1 MILWSVVD
9 ACITKYIC
17 LQKEHKAGLRST
29 DGRSEGNQ
37 SKSDLLLAIRDDNL
51 VAVFNLLVRN
61 LDSSITIDSL
71 LMTRLLYR
79 GRPVLQSPLYT
90 ATKNPTLFAFLVCI
104 LVYYKKISMKG
115 RKLTLYGDDNGHD
128 NVIRDTIINIYDR
141 VLQSLSL
148 YDTLSIGVNK
158 I

>member
-9 ACITKYIC
+9 ACITKYIYF
-17 LQKEHKAGLRST
+17 QQNTVGLRST

-51 VAVFNLLVRN
+51 VGVFNLLIRN
-61 LDSSITIDSL
+61 VGSSIPIESL

-79 GRPVLQSPLYT
+79 GRPVLKSPLYT

-104 LVYYKKISMKG
+104 LVYYNKISMKG
-115 RKLTLYGDDNGHD
+115 RKLTMYGNDERDDVIHD
-128 NVIRDTIINIYDR
+128 AIVPIFYR